1 MKIFKIIFMNTILT
15 GLEPTLG
22 TRIRDLRKRK
32 GLTLQA
38 LAAAIGRSVGF
49 VSQIERGLS
58 QPAVDD
64 LYAISEALGVHGTY
78 FFSAAPADEQRWLVR
93 QDGRRTFHYAR
104 GVTDYLASPG
114 LAGRF
119 FMLETVLEPG
129 ADTGERN
136 LVDRAEQ
143 GGYVLEGVLTLWLEG
158 EAAQLKAGDSF
169 QFASGQSCRY
179 ANQGQVPARV
189 LWVFS

>member
-1 MKIFKIIFMNTILT
+1 MRQM
-15 GLEPTLG
+15 EESSVEETLG
-22 TRIRDLRKRK
+22 LRIRDLRKRK

-38 LAAAIGRSVGF
+38 LAIAIGRSVGF

-64 LYAISEALGVHGTY
+64 LYAISDALGVHGTY
-78 FFSAAPADEQRWLVR
+78 FFSDGESAQSAWQVR
-93 QDGRRTFHYAR
+93 QESRRTFHYAR

-136 LVDRAEQ
+136 LIDRAEQ
-143 GGYVLEGVLTLWLEG
+143 GGYVLSGELTLWLDG
-158 EAAQLKAGDSF
+158 EAAVLRAGDSF
-169 QFASGQSCRY
+169 QFASGQACRY
-179 ANQGQVPARV
+179 ANQGTQVARV
-189 LWVFS
+189 LWIFA

>member
-1 MKIFKIIFMNTILT
+1 MHPKNETLVEENL
-15 GLEPTLG
+15 GLK
-22 TRIRDLRKRK
+22 IRDLRKRK

-64 LYAISEALGVHGTY
+64 LYAMSDALSVHGTY
-78 FFSAAPADEQRWLVR
+78 FFSGSEIAQNAWQVR
-93 QDGRRTFHYAR
+93 QESRRTFHYAR
-104 GVTDYLASPG
+104 GVTEYLASPG

-129 ADTGERN
+129 ADTGDRN
-136 LVDRAEQ
+136 LIDRAEQ
-143 GGYVLEGVLTLWLEG
+143 GGYVLSGELTLWLDG
-158 EAAQLKAGDSF
+158 EAAVLRAGDSF
-169 QFASGQSCRY
+169 QFGSSQACRY
-179 ANQGQVPARV
+179 ANQGPHVARV
-189 LWVFS
+189 LWIFA

>member
-1 MKIFKIIFMNTILT
+1 MTDT
-15 GLEPTLG
+15 ATSDQQETLG
-22 TRIRDLRKRK
+22 DRIRDLRKRK

-38 LAAAIGRSVGF
+38 LADAIGRSVGF
-49 VSQIERGLS
+49 VSQLERGLS

-64 LYAISEALGVHGTY
+64 LYAMSEALGVHGTY
-78 FFSAAPADEQRWLVR
+78 FFSAEQADEQRWLVR
-93 QDGRRTFHYAR
+93 QEGRRTFHYAR

-136 LVDRAEQ
+136 LIDRAEQ
-143 GGYVLEGVLTLWLEG
+143 GGYVLAGELTLWLEN
-158 EAAQLKAGDSF
+158 ETALLKAGDSF

-179 ANQGQVPARV
+179 ANLGEVPARV
-189 LWVFS
+189 LWVFG